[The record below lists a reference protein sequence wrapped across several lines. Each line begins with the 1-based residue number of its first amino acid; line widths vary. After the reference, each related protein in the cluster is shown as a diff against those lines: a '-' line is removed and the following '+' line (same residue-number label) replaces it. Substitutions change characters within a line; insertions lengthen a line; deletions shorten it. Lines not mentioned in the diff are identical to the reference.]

1 MPTRSVY
8 FYLSGLYFLACG
20 IPPET
25 PPALRSKSISSLTI
39 GQDSGLGTAQRFIHS
54 ALTAVR
60 WCLWGSP
67 RTQRAL
73 YTLLFDTTV
82 GFLVYCIPLVRAVQ
96 HSCWSR
102 ALLGSYP
109 RSVVV
114 VLLLV
119 VHEASCGAS
128 LHVRVQAKL

>member
-1 MPTRSVY
+1 MPTERIFLSVRSL
-8 FYLSGLYFLACG
+8 FPRLRNPTGNAARSPLEIQHFFLNN
-20 IPPET
+20 
-25 PPALRSKSISSLTI
+25 R
-39 GQDSGLGTAQRFIHS
+39 SGLGTAQRFIHS